1 MIWLH
6 SIGKSWRRVTSL
18 SIVRKAGLAATALIF
33 LGAVA
38 LTALLLSTPSVE
50 NADALARAQARQH
63 RIPYP
68 GPRLP
73 QRFVKALIATEDHRF
88 YSPLNPGIDPFAVAR
103 VAVATLEL
111 PHRDPGGSTIAQQL
125 AKMLYTPGQHG
136 FAVKLEHVGLA
147 IKLHF
152 AYSPAQILAMYA
164 EVAYFGDGYYGLAA
178 ASCGYF
184 GHPPAEL
191 TWPQAATLAGV
202 VNAPALD
209 DPRKNPQRAKARE
222 SHVLRR
228 LVAVGDLTQEQ
239 AAAAL
244 AEPLGTVERNP
255 KQQQACES
263 ARSLGPLSM
272 RH

>member
-125 AKMLYTPGQHG
+125 AKMLYTPGRHG

-209 DPRKNPQRAKARE
+209 DPRKNPQRAQARE